1 MAIFT
6 LQDLR
11 SQVSEEY
18 ANKSDEEL
26 VLEYARG
33 TGQDP
38 FKVASKFGVETGMGR
53 SAFTSGASAG
63 VDQVQA
69 MAAGAGAAVAEAL
82 GATGLRNTLES
93 EVRSQQ
99 AQAAL
104 AINPEVPQRIED
116 VEGIGDFGSYFA
128 GQVGQQVPIMGGIL
142 AAGAATGWLGLGAG
156 VGSLAAGYTY
166 GVGSLYNESV
176 EGGER
181 DAAGALLG
189 GIPYAAAEAAVPF
202 ALGRAVRGL
211 GAPGVAATREINLAG
226 GGATTTVPTTAI
238 GRGGRAFVGGAVAE
252 GATEAFQTELEIG
265 MRDDLSPEE
274 IASRRLNAV
283 VSGALVGGGFSGV
296 VNAAFKPK
304 DAQPTE
310 KDISTPED
318 ILRYKEQYIEEQR
331 RLRSKPILTEE
342 QLDEQVEAIAADTNG
357 LEELEKLAKQ
367 RMNSREREATRLE
380 LKAAQEK
387 LAELNQS
394 IPESEELFTA
404 RERLAKLEAES
415 SPDIGKRTRG
425 REAAKLRKQAEQRA
439 QETAEERRDL
449 EIAIAS
455 MEFDQ
460 RNEYSDQGAQLL
472 ALEFHIDKLNDV
484 LEADARGKAA
494 RKALVRVRKGRLTPE
509 QGQAQVG
516 QAEADR
522 QASLEAAS
530 QPVEEAAPVTT
541 VATEQEQAPAVE
553 PTSPIVEPAADEMF
567 TVARDVGGVN
577 LVEDIAYGD
586 LTAEE
591 KASRQ
596 VQDEIKRRAAEP
608 VAEPRGEVVQTT
620 APEEE
625 LVTEED
631 VVASDQKA
639 ADAVNKLN
647 ADVKSDKT
655 KVAGRITIDQPV
667 IAAAARFLR
676 NPSPTAKPVIYE
688 TGTANPVAMTD
699 AEIAQLTEIR
709 EAALRVAAANARYS
723 NSASNIINRARGTDA
738 DIDALDVAQ
747 AEANIEKRDALRQ
760 ELVAAVK
767 RFTDAAGGPQN
778 ANAIIAAYKATKE
791 KSGRGNPSRDLT
803 QKEADFINSIIP
815 SRKGKFSK
823 LGGYTTTFDTLLSSA
838 FNQYVNGKL
847 QTLPDIA
854 PSGLDI
860 RANKSQQAKEKKAG
874 IRLFEK
880 DLQEVVARGKLANN
894 LTEMPDTSVIDTAET
909 EALDDLV
916 RLREG
921 KELKEGEKK
930 LTKGEYLKRR
940 ADVKQKATVA
950 RAELEAYRE
959 DILRATKGVE
969 ALVNRA
975 LDSGTRNVTE
985 RLFAKMIRRA
995 LAARKKAGI
1004 AEPTIKFDPK
1014 ESSFDPKTNTITLA
1028 RETSPE
1034 VVLHEVLHAL
1044 LQGYVYNNRSNQVI
1058 GADKDVVRTVDVLR
1072 GYVRALVNLDLDSV
1086 QGLSQSERKAST
1098 QVINTLKNILNQ
1110 GGTNAEVDAVLELI
1124 SYGNTLRDFKTMLTK
1139 IGQVRSEANRTWKA
1153 VLEDIWAAINTLLN
1167 KLIGR
1172 PANDSAANDIL
1183 TASIELLQG
1192 ATKKPQ
1198 QAAPVGRYGKKLFS
1212 GAPST
1217 QQQVDVDL
1225 QEYGKQGTYGLTK
1238 PLFTLLGKALP
1249 ADMPSKLKTLA
1260 SEVREAVIKAFPGSE
1275 KVLRGFNPMLA
1286 FGEQLKKVF
1295 QTFKNEKH
1303 TGVQLAELVSNH
1315 LRDLIQRDL
1324 ASAQKFIAYLDGDKT
1339 ALDGVPE
1346 SKLMKTRADNLLEAF
1361 ETFKT
1366 ALPESYKQFFDG
1378 RKFSESLIFVEKESD
1393 IGSGSVGQR
1402 KLSQIF
1408 GGRKQDLEKSDNPE
1422 WLGLDQAGAVFDSDA
1437 VYYRVVGATAGR
1449 SDHGKTIGFVR
1460 EDIANAAG
1468 GVTIDNEAGESFP
1481 IDMNVKWSGKD
1492 VAGGK
1497 FQFTSNKTIA
1507 DALRDGNKM
1516 EAADQIGIA
1525 ILNTANTLG
1534 TYYSSKRFFS
1544 GLANLGRDANGEFDQ
1559 AAFERGEVPVVFDSV
1574 DQYNEYLEQTAADG
1588 ETVRPFDPERVAV
1601 ASASELKS
1609 GLVAGEL
1616 RRTGTL
1622 VRIPDTQALKDQGLP
1637 IKVWGE
1643 LAGKV
1648 VHGPVYAAIV
1658 DMSSKHTLFDKGV
1671 MRTYNDALR
1680 QFKLSKTTRNP
1691 GTHITNVASNVT
1703 IMMMHGITFKT
1714 LRRAADVMYKAA
1726 RNPDAL
1732 TDADLRI
1739 LKEFEK
1745 SGALLGNFSASE
1757 VKKERYRT
1765 MRDKIKPEMDDKGVP
1780 GRVAQLLQLESD
1792 TAKSVGNWLADKD
1805 KKMLELYAAEDN
1817 VFRLAAFMNR
1827 AGELQADNNGQQLTD
1842 DQWKQAGDF
1851 GRDAF
1856 LNYDID
1862 AKYLQYARQT
1872 VMPFASWTYAAI
1884 PMLGRIALTRP
1895 WMVANVLTSYAL
1907 LDAAMAAMAGEDEED
1922 RNKLGKM
1929 YNEKLFFNMGPNAMI
1944 RLPFLGDDQN
1954 PVYFRLGD
1962 YIPLSSTV
1970 RGTPAGFMG
1979 YEGWPG
1985 GFTPNGPLVS
1995 LAGMFLNTNTYTGKK
2010 LNDPTDSAF
2019 DVTLTNAGLMLDM
2032 FLPPMVSTR
2041 NIGKVIDY
2049 TTGEQ
2054 TISGRD
2060 MTSLF
2065 AARALGLKFYDP
2077 NVTEEL
2083 MYKRI
2088 EEKQLKRDYG
2098 IAVSRAKREEMR
2110 SGAPDFDRLY
2120 KEIDSLNTEMREEI
2134 DKLYGRD

>member
-1 MAIFT
+1 M
-6 LQDLR
+6 
-11 SQVSEEY
+11 
-18 ANKSDEEL
+18 
-26 VLEYARG
+26 
-33 TGQDP
+33 
-38 FKVASKFGVETGMGR
+38 
-53 SAFTSGASAG
+53 
-63 VDQVQA
+63 
-69 MAAGAGAAVAEAL
+69 
-82 GATGLRNTLES
+82 
-93 EVRSQQ
+93 
-99 AQAAL
+99 
-104 AINPEVPQRIED
+104 
-116 VEGIGDFGSYFA
+116 
-128 GQVGQQVPIMGGIL
+128 
-142 AAGAATGWLGLGAG
+142 
-156 VGSLAAGYTY
+156 
-166 GVGSLYNESV
+166 
-176 EGGER
+176 
-181 DAAGALLG
+181 
-189 GIPYAAAEAAVPF
+189 
-202 ALGRAVRGL
+202 
-211 GAPGVAATREINLAG
+211 
-226 GGATTTVPTTAI
+226 
-238 GRGGRAFVGGAVAE
+238 
-252 GATEAFQTELEIG
+252 
-265 MRDDLSPEE
+265 
-274 IASRRLNAV
+274 
-283 VSGALVGGGFSGV
+283 
-296 VNAAFKPK
+296 
-304 DAQPTE
+304 
-310 KDISTPED
+310 
-318 ILRYKEQYIEEQR
+318 
-331 RLRSKPILTEE
+331 
-342 QLDEQVEAIAADTNG
+342 
-357 LEELEKLAKQ
+357 
-367 RMNSREREATRLE
+367 
-380 LKAAQEK
+380 
-387 LAELNQS
+387 
-394 IPESEELFTA
+394 
-404 RERLAKLEAES
+404 
-415 SPDIGKRTRG
+415 
-425 REAAKLRKQAEQRA
+425 
-439 QETAEERRDL
+439 
-449 EIAIAS
+449 
-455 MEFDQ
+455 
-460 RNEYSDQGAQLL
+460 
-472 ALEFHIDKLNDV
+472 
-484 LEADARGKAA
+484 
-494 RKALVRVRKGRLTPE
+494 
-509 QGQAQVG
+509 
-516 QAEADR
+516 
-522 QASLEAAS
+522 
-530 QPVEEAAPVTT
+530 
-541 VATEQEQAPAVE
+541 
-553 PTSPIVEPAADEMF
+553 
-567 TVARDVGGVN
+567 
-577 LVEDIAYGD
+577 
-586 LTAEE
+586 
-591 KASRQ
+591 
-596 VQDEIKRRAAEP
+596 
-608 VAEPRGEVVQTT
+608 
-620 APEEE
+620 
-625 LVTEED
+625 
-631 VVASDQKA
+631 
-639 ADAVNKLN
+639 
-647 ADVKSDKT
+647 
-655 KVAGRITIDQPV
+655 
-667 IAAAARFLR
+667 
-676 NPSPTAKPVIYE
+676 
-688 TGTANPVAMTD
+688 
-699 AEIAQLTEIR
+699 
-709 EAALRVAAANARYS
+709 
-723 NSASNIINRARGTDA
+723 
-738 DIDALDVAQ
+738 
-747 AEANIEKRDALRQ
+747 
-760 ELVAAVK
+760 
-767 RFTDAAGGPQN
+767 
-778 ANAIIAAYKATKE
+778 
-791 KSGRGNPSRDLT
+791 
-803 QKEADFINSIIP
+803 
-815 SRKGKFSK
+815 
-823 LGGYTTTFDTLLSSA
+823 
-838 FNQYVNGKL
+838 
-847 QTLPDIA
+847 
-854 PSGLDI
+854 
-860 RANKSQQAKEKKAG
+860 
-874 IRLFEK
+874 
-880 DLQEVVARGKLANN
+880 
-894 LTEMPDTSVIDTAET
+894 
-909 EALDDLV
+909 
-916 RLREG
+916 
-921 KELKEGEKK
+921 
-930 LTKGEYLKRR
+930 
-940 ADVKQKATVA
+940 
-950 RAELEAYRE
+950 
-959 DILRATKGVE
+959 
-969 ALVNRA
+969 
-975 LDSGTRNVTE
+975 
-985 RLFAKMIRRA
+985 
-995 LAARKKAGI
+995 
-1004 AEPTIKFDPK
+1004 
-1014 ESSFDPKTNTITLA
+1014 
-1028 RETSPE
+1028 
-1034 VVLHEVLHAL
+1034 
-1044 LQGYVYNNRSNQVI
+1044 
-1058 GADKDVVRTVDVLR
+1058 
-1072 GYVRALVNLDLDSV
+1072 
-1086 QGLSQSERKAST
+1086 
-1098 QVINTLKNILNQ
+1098 
-1110 GGTNAEVDAVLELI
+1110 
-1124 SYGNTLRDFKTMLTK
+1124 
-1139 IGQVRSEANRTWKA
+1139 
-1153 VLEDIWAAINTLLN
+1153 
-1167 KLIGR
+1167 
-1172 PANDSAANDIL
+1172 
-1183 TASIELLQG
+1183 
-1192 ATKKPQ
+1192 
-1198 QAAPVGRYGKKLFS
+1198 
-1212 GAPST
+1212 
-1217 QQQVDVDL
+1217 
-1225 QEYGKQGTYGLTK
+1225 
-1238 PLFTLLGKALP
+1238 
-1249 ADMPSKLKTLA
+1249 
-1260 SEVREAVIKAFPGSE
+1260 
-1275 KVLRGFNPMLA
+1275 
-1286 FGEQLKKVF
+1286 
-1295 QTFKNEKH
+1295 
-1303 TGVQLAELVSNH
+1303 
-1315 LRDLIQRDL
+1315 
-1324 ASAQKFIAYLDGDKT
+1324 
-1339 ALDGVPE
+1339 
-1346 SKLMKTRADNLLEAF
+1346 
-1361 ETFKT
+1361 
-1366 ALPESYKQFFDG
+1366 
-1378 RKFSESLIFVEKESD
+1378 EKESD

-2077 NVTEEL
+2077 NVTEEM